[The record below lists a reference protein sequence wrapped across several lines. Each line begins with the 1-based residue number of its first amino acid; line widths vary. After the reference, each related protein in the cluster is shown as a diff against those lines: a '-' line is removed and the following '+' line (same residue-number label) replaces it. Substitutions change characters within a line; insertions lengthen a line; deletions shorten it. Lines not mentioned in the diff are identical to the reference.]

1 MGLLDRLNSKD
12 RAGSN
17 NISGD
22 NTIIKSQKTVR
33 CQMKELLGREF
44 RLVKDGL
51 DPDEVA
57 SFLEIALGSSEA
69 ALKRLEYFS
78 SLEQRSK
85 VLEAMIAE
93 TSLLVESIKRQAERE
108 AEAEKSQIIQDA
120 RRKANETL
128 ALVRERCLPPIKD
141 ANSIILGAIA
151 KAGETEQMAF
161 QKAKETMSMGVE
173 ALQRDIQNMFEPGRG
188 EPEPPPPLERF
199 AEELPNL
206 KPQAVDVPSNGGESE
221 TLQADEQVIDLA
233 ELLKSENLLSQI
245 QAVDIPSNGGER
257 KTSPA
262 NEQVVDLAKLLGGE
276 NTFDYSLETQLA
288 NFEFDEKKEPI
299 NREAQATTGLKGS
312 NALMYSGEVILEIP
326 QGIGQ
331 AWIRQLRQRLNTT
344 PGVHIQLE
352 AGNGKGGSMVT
363 LLLDKPIALASI
375 LLEMPSVKEVIE
387 GQKTAGLSDSL
398 TYGQKHSN
406 PGDRQQTILTLV
418 LNKDTTDLPA
428 R

>member
-1 MGLLDRLNSKD
+1 MGILDRLNSKD
-12 RAGSN
+12 RASSKN
-17 NISGD
+17 VSGD
-22 NTIIKSQKTVR
+22 NTITKSQKTVR
-33 CQMKELLGREF
+33 YQMKELLGREF
-44 RLVKDGL
+44 RLVKNGL

-57 SFLEIALGSSEA
+57 SFLELALGSSEA

-108 AEAEKSQIIQDA
+108 AEVEKSRIIQDA
-120 RRKANETL
+120 RRKANEML
-128 ALVRERCLPPIKD
+128 ALVRERCIPPIKD
-141 ANSIILGAIA
+141 ATSIILGAIA

-188 EPEPPPPLERF
+188 EPEPPLERF
-199 AEELPNL
+199 AEELSTL
-206 KPQAVDVPSNGGESE
+206 KVQAVDAPYNGGESE
-221 TLQADEQVIDLA
+221 TPQADEQIIDLA

-245 QAVDIPSNGGER
+245 QAVDIPSNGRER

-276 NTFDYSLETQLA
+276 NTFDCSLETQLA
-288 NFEFDEKKEPI
+288 NLEFDEKKEPI
-299 NREAQATTGLKGS
+299 NMKAHATGLKGS

-363 LLLDKPIALASI
+363 LLMDKPIALASI

-418 LNKDTTDLPA
+418 LNKNTTDLPA